1 MSRFLIFKRT
11 LWTILRGRRRHPVR
25 RMMSWSIC
33 SGCQTAADLPS
44 VFTFL
49 SPLLFSLSLS
59 LPMQADCHSEHAP
72 PAPPHPHSHSPSP
85 HPTPFLNEPPLPLR
99 CFSHALQAA
108 AGPQR
113 RAWYTLCCETKN
125 PMQLK
130 SERALGCKDSP
141 GWRVLFYRQTV
152 GHPLF

>member
-1 MSRFLIFKRT
+1 MSRFLIFRRT

-49 SPLLFSLSLS
+49 SPPLFSLSLS
-59 LPMQADCHSEHAP
+59 TYAGWLSLWARSNLPL
-72 PAPPHPHSHSPSP
+72 
-85 HPTPFLNEPPLPLR
+85 PTPFLNEPPLPLR

-130 SERALGCKDSP
+130 SEWALGCKDSP
-141 GWRVLFYRQTV
+141 SWRVLFYCQTV

>member
-1 MSRFLIFKRT
+1 
-11 LWTILRGRRRHPVR
+11 
-25 RMMSWSIC
+25 MMSWSIC

-49 SPLLFSLSLS
+49 SPPLFSLS

-72 PAPPHPHSHSPSP
+72 TCPSPPPFLVPLPTPP

-130 SERALGCKDSP
+130 SEWALGCKDSP
-141 GWRVLFYRQTV
+141 GWRVLFYCQTV
-152 GHPLF
+152 GHPLFLKLEKRRRGFITVSLF